1 MMSSSV
7 TSLIEEEGA
16 DVDGAKG
23 VGGAAVPDHLDRNCA
38 LLESGRKREKE

>member
-7 TSLIEEEGA
+7 TSLVEDERV

-23 VGGAAVPDHLDRNCA
+23 VGGAAVLDHLNRNYA
-38 LLESGRKREKE
+38 SLHLMVV